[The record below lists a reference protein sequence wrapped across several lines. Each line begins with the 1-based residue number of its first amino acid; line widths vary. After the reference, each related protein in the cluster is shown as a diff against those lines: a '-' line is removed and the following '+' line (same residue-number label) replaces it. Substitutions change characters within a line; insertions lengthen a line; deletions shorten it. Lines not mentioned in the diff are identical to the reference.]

1 MRDTVLVGAASAPC
15 TLQFNFENKHSTLL
29 DKVVV
34 SYNIKVTS
42 PSRELLLETRRLR
55 TESCLQAIKEDIR
68 EMAGRSKASEI
79 KNEVMKLEAKMEAKM
94 GEIDVL
100 SDEER
105 RWNALIAKM
114 NSTAS

>member
-1 MRDTVLVGAASAPC
+1 
-15 TLQFNFENKHSTLL
+15 
-29 DKVVV
+29 
-34 SYNIKVTS
+34 
-42 PSRELLLETRRLR
+42 
-55 TESCLQAIKEDIR
+55 
-68 EMAGRSKASEI
+68 MAGRSKASEI